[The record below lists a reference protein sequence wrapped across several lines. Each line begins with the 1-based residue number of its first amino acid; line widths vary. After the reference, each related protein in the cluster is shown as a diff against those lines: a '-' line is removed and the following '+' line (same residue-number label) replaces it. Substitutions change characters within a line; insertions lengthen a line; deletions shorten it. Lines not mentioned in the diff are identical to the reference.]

1 MIEHAAERQCS
12 IFFVDWD
19 NGGAFPKD
27 FFLVLDAYAINLG
40 GIGEQLKL

>member
-1 MIEHAAERQCS
+1 MRLNVSAAY
-12 IFFVDWD
+12 IFVDWD

>member
-1 MIEHAAERQCS
+1 MGLTVGAAYVLWTGTIVVHFQR
-12 IFFVDWD
+12 I
-19 NGGAFPKD
+19 